1 MYITL
6 IIFPKYD
13 KMKKKKKEILLFKL
27 NLFHFYSKVYVLYK
41 VSYGNSGF
49 DSPKVCVVT
58 QD

>member
-13 KMKKKKKEILLFKL
+13 KMKKKKEILLFKL
-27 NLFHFYSKVYVLYK
+27 NLFHFCSKVYVLYK

-58 QD
+58 